1 MKGVTQKTL
10 EELIK
15 ENSKQDILNEYS
27 QPELHKGRL
36 ELIKPKPESPKP
48 EGSTSRIRKR

>member
-1 MKGVTQKTL
+1 MKGVTQKAL
-10 EELIK
+10 EAIID

-36 ELIKPKPESPKP
+36 DLVKPKPESPKS
-48 EGSTSRIRKR
+48 EGSASRTRKR